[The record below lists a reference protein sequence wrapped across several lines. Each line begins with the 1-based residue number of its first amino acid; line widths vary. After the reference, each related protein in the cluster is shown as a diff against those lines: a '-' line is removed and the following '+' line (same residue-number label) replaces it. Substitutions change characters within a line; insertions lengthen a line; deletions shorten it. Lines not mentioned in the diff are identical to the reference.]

1 MSKYGPALLSLV
13 IAIGAVVGY
22 FSLLRVPFI
31 RNHPVLY
38 LVAFALAAAIAVVAT
53 ARAPRWPNLVA
64 LALAVVLLALGGYFN
79 FVMARIPLGPP
90 VLRVGQ
96 PAPDFTLPDAN
107 GAPVTLASFRGR
119 TPVVVVFYRGYW

>member
-1 MSKYGPALLSLV
+1 MSKYGLALLSLV
-13 IAIGAVVGY
+13 IAIGAIGGY

-38 LVAFALAAAIAVVAT
+38 VAAFALAAVIAAVAT
-53 ARAPRWPNLVA
+53 VRAPRWPNLTA
-64 LALAVVLLALGGYFN
+64 LALAVALLALGGYFN
-79 FVMARIPLGPP
+79 FVMARIPLGPQ

-96 PAPDFTLPDAN
+96 PAPDFVLPDAK

>member
-1 MSKYGPALLSLV
+1 MSKYGLALLSLV

-22 FSLLRVPFI
+22 SSLLRVPFI
-31 RNHPVLY
+31 RNHPLLY
-38 LVAFALAAAIAVVAT
+38 LVAFALAAAIAAVAT
-53 ARAPRWPNLVA
+53 ARAPRWPNVTA
-64 LALAVVLLALGGYFN
+64 LALAVVLLALGGYLN
-79 FVMARIPLGPP
+79 FVMARIPLGPS

-96 PAPDFTLPDAN
+96 PAPDFTLPDAT

>member
-1 MSKYGPALLSLV
+1 MSKYGLALLSLV

-22 FSLLRVPFI
+22 ASLLRVPFI
-31 RNHPVLY
+31 RNHPLLY
-38 LVAFALAAAIAVVAT
+38 LVAFALAAAIAAVAT
-53 ARAPRWPNLVA
+53 ARAPRWPNVTA
-64 LALAVVLLALGGYFN
+64 LALAVVLLALGGYLN
-79 FVMARIPLGPP
+79 FVMARITLGPS

-96 PAPDFTLPDAN
+96 PAPDFTLPDAK